1 MARTSTLRLAR
12 NHTRSRTVLLLA
24 MLVLTQAQ
32 PVAAEPREELVSFSC
47 ALAIG
52 AAFKELDKLSENL
65 VTREAISEIDD
76 RNGQF
81 VCIHVN
87 PREIQVR
94 LQSTEMTGADNR
106 LVFAVD
112 ASTYV
117 VRKTYFGR

>member
-1 MARTSTLRLAR
+1 MARPSTLRVAR
-12 NHTRSRTVLLLA
+12 NHTRSRTALMLA
-24 MLVLTQAQ
+24 MLILTQPLPAS
-32 PVAAEPREELVSFSC
+32 AEPQEELVSFSC

-65 VTREAISEIDD
+65 VTKEAISEIDD
-76 RNGQF
+76 RNGEF